1 MYIIIGGD
9 QKEYGPITTEDVRK
23 WIAEGRLNAQ
33 SLMKAESDAEFRPL
47 STFPEFADLFGLAT
61 QAGAPPSLSPA
72 GIGSRE
78 AAFQQV
84 KTPAVA
90 LMVVSILNIIL
101 ALWSLIQLTFFSP
114 NLQQVNSKLDQLN
127 NPQVEQFTQKLL
139 HLMYGPLG
147 IANVLVEL
155 AISVLICVGS
165 KKMKS
170 LQSYEFALAAAT
182 LSLVPCLTPCCGYLL
197 GVAFGVWS
205 LVVLRKP
212 DVKSHFS

>member
-9 QKEYGPITTEDVRK
+9 QKEYGPITTEDLRK

-33 SLMKAESDAEFRPL
+33 SLTKAESDAEFRPL

-90 LMVVSILNIIL
+90 LKVTAILNMIF
-101 ALWSLIQLTFFSP
+101 ALWGVVKLVFFRSNIEQLYSGMPQF
-114 NLQQVNSKLDQLN
+114 ND
-127 NPQVEQFTQKLL
+127 PQVQKIL
-139 HLMYGPLG
+139 HLAYGPLG
-147 IANVLVEL
+147 VASNFFGLAMSVLVFIG
-155 AISVLICVGS
+155 AS
-165 KKMKS
+165 KMQS
-170 LQSYEFALAAAT
+170 LRSYEFAFTAALLAMI
-182 LSLVPCLTPCCGYLL
+182 PCLTPCCMIGLP
-197 GVAFGVWS
+197 FGIWA
-205 LVVLRKP
+205 LVVLNKP
-212 DVKSHFS
+212 EVKSHFS